1 MAGRTALILRAHI
14 AGTNGKGSTAA
25 FLESI
30 LRRAGFRTGLNTSP
44 HLEKINERIRVN
56 GEEISD
62 EAFAETFTRIQALN
76 EELLAAGKLRA
87 HPTYFECVTA
97 MAFEY
102 FARARVEFGVFEVG
116 LGGRLDAT
124 NILTPVVSIITR
136 VDFDHENFLG
146 HSLAEIAAEKA
157 GILKPSVPVVVA
169 EQRPEALE
177 VIRARARE
185 LGCPVIE
192 TAAAFRIEKEWMEN
206 GCSRARVTEVE
217 SGWPLELAPRLPGK
231 FQIQNSLNAV
241 AAARYLQKRGYRI
254 SDDAITQG
262 IAEAVW
268 PGRLEKLQTEPG
280 CLSGWRAQSF
290 GGERACGLPG
300 AEPRGRKIWLV
311 FGALRDKAVDEIA
324 GVLFP
329 HAAEVIFTA
338 AAHHARDFRRPA
350 GGNHVASRRAFH
362 DCSRRGSRA
371 RICARPG
378 RCARRRH
385 RRRVALPCRATAPL
399 LEKSR
404 AGRRALKN
412 TVEYRG
418 SGSDT
423 VFPDTLNIDGEEKF
437 KGTEA
442 REKRDARRDEFGA
455 RARSSASSWARLP
468 IGRRWSTPSR
478 TLTELACRTKRA
490 WFLRIARRT
499 CFLNTRR
506 ARRSAALK

>member
-1 MAGRTALILRAHI
+1 MNYETAVRYLLSLGRELAAPTQATAAKFDLENITILAERLGRPDRAYPSAHV

-62 EAFAETFTRIQALN
+62 EAFAETFTRVQALN

-102 FARARVEFGVFEVG
+102 LARARVEFGVFEVG

-124 NILTPVVSIITR
+124 NILRPVISIITR

-157 GILKPSVPVVVA
+157 GILKPGVPLVLA
-169 EQRPEALE
+169 EQRPEAME
-177 VIRARARE
+177 VIRARAHE
-185 LGCPVIE
+185 LVCPVIE
-192 TAAAFRIEKEWMEN
+192 SAAAFHIEKEWMEN

-217 SGWPLELAPRLPGK
+217 SGWSLELAPRLPGK

-254 SDDAITQG
+254 SDDAIAQG
-262 IAEAVW
+262 IDEAVW
-268 PGRLEKLQTEPG
+268 PGRLEKVQSEPDVY
-280 CLSGWRAQSF
+280 LD
-290 GGERACGLPG
+290 G
-300 AEPRGRKIWLV
+300 AHNPSAARELATFAEQNLAGRKVWLV

-329 HAAEVIFTA
+329 NAAEVIFTQPRTTRA
-338 AAHHARDFRRPA
+338 ISGSQLAEITSHHASNFTVMPEPEAALEYALDRADTNDVIIVA
-350 GGNHVASRRAFH
+350 GSLYLVGQL
-362 DCSRRGSRA
+362 
-371 RICARPG
+371 
-378 RCARRRH
+378 RH
-385 RRRVALPCRATAPL
+385 YW
-399 LEKSR
+399 KSR
-404 AGRRALKN
+404 VQVA
-412 TVEYRG
+412 
-418 SGSDT
+418 
-423 VFPDTLNIDGEEKF
+423 
-437 KGTEA
+437 A
-442 REKRDARRDEFGA
+442 R
-455 RARSSASSWARLP
+455 
-468 IGRRWSTPSR
+468 
-478 TLTELACRTKRA
+478 
-490 WFLRIARRT
+490 
-499 CFLNTRR
+499 
-506 ARRSAALK
+506 